1 MRLMDDT
8 LIDLYQRGLI
18 DAEEAYA
25 RAEQK
30 DIVRPQLNL

>member
-1 MRLMDDT
+1 MDDM

-30 DIVRPQLNL
+30 DVVRQHLNM